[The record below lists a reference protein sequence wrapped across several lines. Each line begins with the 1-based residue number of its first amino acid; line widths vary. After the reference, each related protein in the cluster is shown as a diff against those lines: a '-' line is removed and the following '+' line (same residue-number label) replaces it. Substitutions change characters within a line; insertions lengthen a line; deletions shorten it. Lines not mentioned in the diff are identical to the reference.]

1 MTKPRILIVED
12 ESIVAMDIA
21 LQLRNL
27 GYQPIGHATSGE
39 QAIELAGRLRPDLA
53 LMDIQLATD
62 MDGITTA
69 MTMRKQFDLPCVFL
83 SAFDGS
89 ASLAR
94 AKLAD
99 PAGYVIKPF
108 TEHDL
113 RTAME
118 TALKV

>member
-21 LQLRNL
+21 LQLRDL
-27 GYQPIGHATSGE
+27 GYQPVGHATSGE
-39 QAIELAGRLRPDLA
+39 QAIELAQRLRPDLT

-69 MTMRKQFDLPCVFL
+69 MTMRTKFDLRCVFL

-89 ASLAR
+89 DCLER
-94 AKLAD
+94 AKLAE
-99 PAGYVIKPF
+99 PAGYVAKPF
-108 TEHDL
+108 TEYDL
-113 RTAME
+113 RAAVE
-118 TALKV
+118 SALKV

>member
-39 QAIELAGRLRPDLA
+39 QAIELAGRLRPDLT

-89 ASLAR
+89 DSLAR